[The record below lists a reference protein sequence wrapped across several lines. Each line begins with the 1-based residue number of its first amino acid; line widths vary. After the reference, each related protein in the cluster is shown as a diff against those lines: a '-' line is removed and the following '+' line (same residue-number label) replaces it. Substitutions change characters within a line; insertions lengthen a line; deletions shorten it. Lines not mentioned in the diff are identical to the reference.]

1 MSLVKLHQR
10 ALILCVALI
19 PLVVPACDIA
29 DPAVADNTK
38 PAAFD
43 GVTTANTQ
51 YLNAEGHMQDGVRC
65 ASRDLTPAQRAEV
78 ERQLASHSGDF
89 STTANINIPVVF
101 HVIYKES
108 KRGGQEGNV
117 PQQHINDQID
127 VLNAAFAGTGFS
139 FTLAQTLRH
148 KDNRLYTG
156 CYNRDTKMK
165 NQFAVDPAHNLNIYT
180 CSPNGGTLGYA
191 YLPSTFPEDD
201 NRHGVVLLD
210 ESLPG
215 GSASP
220 YNLGDTATHEVGHY
234 LGLEHTF
241 QGGCSAPGDF
251 VDDTASE
258 ASAAFGCPV
267 GRDTCSGGGPD
278 PIFNFMDYTDD
289 DCMNTFTAQQTE
301 RMQAQVAV
309 FKPSL

>member
-19 PLVVPACDIA
+19 PLVVAACDIT
-29 DPAVADNTK
+29 DPAAADSQ
-38 PAAFD
+38 AAFD
-43 GVTTANTQ
+43 GVTTSNTQ

-65 ASRDLTPAQRAEV
+65 ASRDLTSAQRAEV
-78 ERQLASHSGDF
+78 ERKLASYSGDF
-89 STTANINIPVVF
+89 STTADINIPVVF
-101 HVIYKES
+101 HVIYKET

-148 KDNRLYTG
+148 NDNRLYTG
-156 CYNRDTKMK
+156 CYNRDTTMK
-165 NQFAVDPAHNLNIYT
+165 NQFAVDPANNLNIYT
-180 CSPNGGTLGYA
+180 CSPSGGTLGYA

-241 QGGCSAPGDF
+241 QGGCSGSGDF
-251 VDDTASE
+251 VDDTPAE
-258 ASAAFGCPV
+258 ASAAFGCPI
-267 GRDTCSGGGPD
+267 GRDTCSGGGLD

-289 DCMNTFTAQQTE
+289 DCMNTFSPQQTE